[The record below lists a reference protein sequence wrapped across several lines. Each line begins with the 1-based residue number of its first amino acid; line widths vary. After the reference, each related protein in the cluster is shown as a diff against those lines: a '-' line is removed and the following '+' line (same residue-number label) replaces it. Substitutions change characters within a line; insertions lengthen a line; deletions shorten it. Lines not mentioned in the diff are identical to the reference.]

1 MVHRLLL
8 AGLLLTGSEILQLSG
23 QQAGVGSIRRV
34 DPAFDKL
41 APTGAKIEKLAGGFQ
56 FTEGP
61 IWIAEG
67 GGYLLFSDIPAN
79 AIRKWTPDGMV
90 SSFRQPVFP
99 GSFAPGQFVGSNGLT
114 LDAQGRLV
122 ACEHGSR
129 RVTRTEKNGS
139 ITMLADKFEGKRLNS
154 PNDAVF
160 KKNGDLYFTDPPYGF
175 LKQDDDPAKELK
187 FNGVF
192 RLTPAGKLDLLVKDL
207 TRPNGLGFPPDEKKF
222 YIANSDPNRKVW
234 MVYDVKAD
242 GALANGKVFADVTK
256 ETADG
261 LPDGM
266 KLDTQGNLYC
276 TGPGGIWVFSP
287 QGKHLGTIAPP
298 ETPAN
303 CHWGD
308 ADGKT
313 LYMTARTGLCRV
325 KLNVK
330 GIRP

>member
-1 MVHRLLL
+1 MNKLL
-8 AGLLLTGSEILQLSG
+8 AAGLILSGVGILQLNA
-23 QQAGVGSIRRV
+23 QQAGVGSIKGV

-41 APTGAKIEKLAGGFQ
+41 APAGAKIEKLASGFQ

-79 AIRKWTPDGMV
+79 AIRKWTPDGKV
-90 SSFRQPVFP
+90 SIFRQPVFA
-99 GSFAPGQFVGSNGLT
+99 GSFAQGQFIGSNGLT

-122 ACEHGSR
+122 SCEHGNR
-129 RVTRTEKNGS
+129 RVARTEKNGS
-139 ITMLADKFEGKRLNS
+139 ITVLADKFEGKRLNS

-160 KKNGDLYFTDPPYGF
+160 KKNGGLYFTDPPYGF

-187 FNGVF
+187 VNGVF

-207 TRPNGLGFPPDEKKF
+207 TRPNGLGFSPDEKKL

-234 MVYDVKAD
+234 MVYEVKAD

-298 ETPAN
+298 EVPAN

-308 ADGKT
+308 PDAKT
-313 LYMTARTGLCRV
+313 LYMTARTGLYRI